1 MLFHILNQNK
11 GKHYTSFYCM
21 FEEQMGNVDTKSEF
35 FVFALKLYSIMNIL
49 YKKQTLGKNEC
60 ELILPSIILFA

>member
-1 MLFHILNQNK
+1 MV
-11 GKHYTSFYCM
+11 
-21 FEEQMGNVDTKSEF
+21 EEQMGNVDTKSEF

-60 ELILPSIILFA
+60 ELILPSIVLFA